1 MLGPDGVSCVQI
13 SRSGWPVLKPT
24 FVVLSFEGF
33 DPYAQAGGLGTRVTE
48 LATALAEHGY
58 PVHVVFVG
66 DPHRPGEESH
76 LEGCLTLHR
85 WCQWISAYY
94 PDGVYQGEEDKL
106 RDFTASAPQF
116 IVDQIAKPAIAAGR
130 TLVVLAEEWHTAQA
144 ICETSDLLWASG
156 LRDKSVLLW
165 NANNTL
171 GFERINWERLAF
183 TSTITTVSRYM
194 KHMMWSYGVNPLVIP
209 NGIPRRLLDPVDSTC
224 GRALRESMS
233 GEPLLLKVARF
244 DPDKRWAMA
253 LETTAQLKE
262 AGAAPTLVARGGLEG
277 HGSEV
282 LAHARALDLTVR
294 NVRISTQTA
303 EAYSHAFSQAGQA
316 DILNVT
322 SSMNQD
328 MLRLLYHNCDAVL
341 ANSGREPFGLVGLE
355 AMAAGGT
362 VFTGATG
369 EEYVSHLENAIVL
382 ETDDPREAAW
392 YMEYLREHPTEDER
406 MREAARETAERYVWD
421 RVISNLLAKV
431 DYLARG
437 RPPALE
443 PDDEETP
450 PAGLAIRELARS

>member
-1 MLGPDGVSCVQI
+1 ML
-13 SRSGWPVLKPT
+13 KAT
-24 FVVLSFEGF
+24 FVILSFEGF

-48 LATALAEHGY
+48 LSTALAEHGY

-66 DPHRPGEESH
+66 DPHRPGEESR

-94 PDGVYQGEEDKL
+94 PGGVDQGEEDKL

-116 IVDQIAKPAIAAGR
+116 VVEEIGRSAIAEGR

-144 ICETSDLLWASG
+144 ICEISDLLWAEG
-156 LRDKSVLLW
+156 LRDRAVLLW

-171 GFERINWERLAF
+171 GFERINWARLDYTA
-183 TSTITTVSRYM
+183 TITTVSRYM
-194 KHMMWSYGVNPLVIP
+194 KHIMWSHGVNPLVIP
-209 NGIPRRLLDPVDSTC
+209 NGIPRRLLNPVDRTC
-224 GRALRESMS
+224 GRALRESMT
-233 GEPLLLKVARF
+233 GEPNLLKVARF

-262 AGAAPTLVARGGLEG
+262 AGARPTLIARGGMEG

-282 LAHARALDLTVR
+282 LAHARALDLSVR
-294 NVRISTQTA
+294 NVRISLETT
-303 EAYSHAFSQAGQA
+303 EAYAQAFSQAGRA
-316 DILNVT
+316 DMLNVT
-322 SSMNQD
+322 STMSQD

-341 ANSGREPFGLVGLE
+341 ANSGREPFGLVGHE
-355 AMAAGGT
+355 ARAAGGT

-406 MREAARETAERYVWD
+406 MRGAARETAERYVWD
-421 RVISNLLAKV
+421 RVISNLITKV

-437 RPPALE
+437 RNPVP
-443 PDDEETP
+443 EEDN
-450 PAGLAIRELARS
+450 